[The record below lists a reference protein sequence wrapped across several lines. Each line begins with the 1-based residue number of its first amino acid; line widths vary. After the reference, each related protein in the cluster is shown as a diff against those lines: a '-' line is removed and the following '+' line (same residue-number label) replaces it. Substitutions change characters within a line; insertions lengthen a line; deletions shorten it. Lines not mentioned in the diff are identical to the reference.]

1 MSEAKP
7 KVERLSVLIDGYVQG
22 VGFRY
27 FVLNRAA
34 EIGVTGWVRNRISG
48 QVEVVAEGNRDQLEK
63 LLGQLRVGPRS
74 AQVENIEVNWGQA
87 TGEFH
92 SFNVRMDG

>member
-1 MSEAKP
+1 MSNAKP
-7 KVERLSVLIDGYVQG
+7 KFERLCVLIGGYVQG

-34 EIGVTGWVRNRISG
+34 EIGITGWVRNRMGG

-63 LLGQLRVGPRS
+63 LLSQLQVGPRS
-74 AQVENIEVNWGQA
+74 AQVENIEVNWEQA

>member
-1 MSEAKP
+1 MSDAKP
-7 KVERLSVLIDGYVQG
+7 KSERLCVLIGGYVQG

-34 EIGVTGWVRNRISG
+34 EIGVTGWVRNRMGG
-48 QVEVVAEGNRDQLEK
+48 QVEVVAEGNRDRLEK
-63 LLGQLRVGPRS
+63 LLGQLQIGPRS
-74 AQVENIEVNWGQA
+74 AQIDNIEVNWEQA

-92 SFNVRMDG
+92 NFNVRMDG

>member
-1 MSEAKP
+1 MNESKP
-7 KVERLSVLIDGYVQG
+7 NIERLSVIIGGYVQG

-34 EIGVTGWVRNRISG
+34 EIGVTGWVRNRMSG
-48 QVEVVAEGNRDQLEK
+48 QVEVIAEGKREQLEK

-74 AQVENIEVNWGQA
+74 AQVENIEANWGQA